1 MTLMDLITLDQVGQ
15 VWPEL
20 LSIKADSI
28 YRAFEQVKDGRK
40 KKGKRYPLAFILT
53 LILLGKL
60 AGETKLEGIV
70 DWLNLRKKDL
80 RMLLNWPK
88 AFPSNNTYTHALSQ
102 CDGEEVVK
110 VIAHIILKMRALDQ
124 CAGK

>member
-1 MTLMDLITLDQVGQ
+1 MDLITLDQDEQ

-20 LSIKADSI
+20 LTIDAESI
-28 YRAFEQVKDGRK
+28 YRTFEQVRDGRK
-40 KKGKRYPLAFILT
+40 KKGKRFPLAFILT

-60 AGETKLEGIV
+60 AGETKIDGII
-70 DWLNLRKKDL
+70 DWINYRKKEL

-88 AFPSNNTYTHALSQ
+88 AFPSNNTYTNALSK
-102 CDGEEVVK
+102 CNAEEVVSA
-110 VIAHIILKMRALDQ
+110 IAQIILKVRALDQ